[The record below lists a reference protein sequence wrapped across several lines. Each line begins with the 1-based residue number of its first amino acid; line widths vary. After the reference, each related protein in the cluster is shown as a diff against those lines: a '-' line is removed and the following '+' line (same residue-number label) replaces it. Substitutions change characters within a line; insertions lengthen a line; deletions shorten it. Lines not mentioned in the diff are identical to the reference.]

1 MIFQLIGRLPK
12 KTLPSPALLQIF
24 QLMVALNKGDNEDW
38 KTLLT
43 IFSNKEG
50 LNRLDYLELIIKLV
64 PAGAV
69 RTKTLY
75 KVYSNITL
83 SETSHNLKGVE
94 LDPELTQMLEKF
106 WNNLE
111 EILVE
116 KANRIYADKWPIIL
130 FNFVYANIF
139 KDSYKRL
146 YQIARPKLIENLH
159 MLDAK
164 QLSEIVYSYSRVSEK
179 ADDLMFAIS
188 KKVVN
193 EKLYEK
199 MSDVEVCNLYW
210 AFSNAGIW
218 VEDLSLACEEK
229 LFKVIKDLP
238 IESYTQFCQAL
249 SINNKKLSP
258 VQFDALNKYA
268 IEMIQKLTKP
278 RVAVNIQNILGV
290 CNSFNILQ
298 NFENKQ
304 VWEVLL
310 DFLLSKKDL
319 YDTNPLFMHYIYKL
333 YIHLTVEGVKL
344 PQREALFEVI
354 QANYRGIVD
363 YIKNHKKHI
372 VSRFEKMV
380 RTNIEQ
386 NLVDIFGSG
395 VQPRQ
400 GDEVI
405 TLHRGPSHDLLLVN
419 DVTKIDD
426 LIKQKKLPN
435 LGARE
440 LLVPYTVDIF
450 VGDYAI
456 EVNGP
461 FHYLRDEEG
470 RLKENG
476 YNALKRIL
484 IQKAGM
490 KYLEVPY
497 TLNAKKDQ
505 EDNQEIYRYIKDK
518 IKELN

>member
-1 MIFQLIGRLPK
+1 
-12 KTLPSPALLQIF
+12 
-24 QLMVALNKGDNEDW
+24 
-38 KTLLT
+38 
-43 IFSNKEG
+43 
-50 LNRLDYLELIIKLV
+50 
-64 PAGAV
+64 
-69 RTKTLY
+69 
-75 KVYSNITL
+75 L

-139 KDSYKRL
+139 KDNYKKL
-146 YQIARPKLIENLH
+146 YQIARPKLLGNLH
-159 MLDAK
+159 TLDPK

-179 ADDLMFAIS
+179 ADDLLFAIA
-188 KKVVN
+188 KKVFN
-193 EKLYEK
+193 EKLTEK

-210 AFSNAGIW
+210 AYANAGIW
-218 VEDLSLACEEK
+218 VEDLSSACEGK

-249 SINNKKLSP
+249 SINNKKLSAEE
-258 VQFDALNKYA
+258 FDALNKYA
-268 IEMIQKLTKP
+268 VDMIEKLSKQKGG
-278 RVAVNIQNILGV
+278 AVNIQNILGI

-298 NFENKQ
+298 NFGNKQ
-304 VWEVLL
+304 VWETLL
-310 DFLLSKKDL
+310 DFLLVKKDL
-319 YDTNPLFMHYIYKL
+319 FVSNPLFMHYIYKL
-333 YIHLTVEGVKL
+333 YIHLTAEGLKL
-344 PQREALFEVI
+344 AQKDALFDVI
-354 QANYRGIVD
+354 QGNYRSVVD
-363 YIKNHKKHI
+363 YIKNNKKHI
-372 VSRFEKMV
+372 VSKFEKMV

-386 NLVDIFGSG
+386 HSVDLFGQG
-395 VQPRQ
+395 VQQRQ

-405 TLHRGPSHDLLLVN
+405 TLHRGPAHDLLLVN
-419 DVTKIDD
+419 DVTRIEDA
-426 LIKQKKLPN
+426 IKQKKLPN

-450 VGDYAI
+450 IGDYAI

-461 FHYLRDEEG
+461 LHYLRDEQG

-484 IQKAGM
+484 LEKGGM
-490 KYLEVPY
+490 KYIEVPY
-497 TLNAKKDQ
+497 TLNTSRDN
-505 EDNQEIYRYIKDK
+505 EDNNEIYRYLQLK
-518 IKELN
+518 INELTL